1 MSSEPLGSL
10 SKNVLPLITTE
21 ELNTVQDIQKLIQR
35 KKWMN
40 SFAALL
46 GFLTLF
52 FALIVVLVLFYDLAK
67 TGIPRLSQEFFMSFP
82 SRFAAR
88 AGILS
93 AWVGTLAVMTV
104 TALCSIPLGV
114 ATGVYL
120 EEYAPKNWFTTI
132 IELNIINLAAVPS
145 ITFGLMALGIFVYQ
159 FGFGNSILTAGLT
172 LGLLVLPIVIVATRE
187 SLRAI
192 PQTIREASMS
202 LGASRWQTVRDHLLP
217 YSSGGILTGVIIA
230 LSRAI
235 GETAPLITIGALT
248 FIAFLPHS
256 PLQSEPPF
264 VSMEWLTDA
273 FTVLPIQLFN
283 WVSRPQEEFHVNA
296 AATGVVLLSLTLLM
310 NAIAIY
316 LRYRFRKGIKW

>member
-1 MSSEPLGSL
+1 
-10 SKNVLPLITTE
+10 
-21 ELNTVQDIQKLIQR
+21 
-35 KKWMN
+35 MN
-40 SFAALL
+40 
-46 GFLTLF
+46 
-52 FALIVVLVLFYDLAK
+52 
-67 TGIPRLSQEFFMSFP
+67 FP
-82 SRFAAR
+82 SRFPAK

-104 TALCSIPLGV
+104 TSLCAIPLGV

-120 EEYAPKNWFTTI
+120 EEYAPKNWFTVL
-132 IELNIINLAAVPS
+132 IELNIVNLAAVPS

-202 LGASRWQTVRDHLLP
+202 LGASRWQTVRDHLIP
-217 YSSGGILTGVIIA
+217 YSSGGVLTGVIIA

-256 PLQSEPPF
+256 PVKAEPPF
-264 VSMEWLTDA
+264 VSFEWLSDA

-296 AATGVVLLSLTLLM
+296 AATGVVLLTLTLLM
-310 NAIAIY
+310 NAVAIY

>member
-1 MSSEPLGSL
+1 MAVPSQ
-10 SKNVLPLITTE
+10 
-21 ELNTVQDIQKLIQR
+21 ELNKLIQR
-35 KKWMN
+35 KKMWNGVAAVLGFMTLL
-40 SFAALL
+40 FALL
-46 GFLTLF
+46 IVLLLF
-52 FALIVVLVLFYDLAK
+52 FDLAK
-67 TGIPRLSQEFFMSFP
+67 TGVPRLSSEFFLNFP
-82 SRFAAR
+82 SRFAGR

-104 TALCSIPLGV
+104 TALCAIPLGV
-114 ATGVYL
+114 ATGIYL
-120 EEYAPKNWFTTI
+120 EEYAPKNWMTTL
-132 IELNIINLAAVPS
+132 IELNIVNLAAVPS
-145 ITFGLMALGIFVYQ
+145 ITFGLMALGIFVYK

-187 SLRAI
+187 ALRAI

-202 LGASRWQTVRDHLLP
+202 LGASRWQTVRDHLIP
-217 YSSGGILTGVIIA
+217 YSSGGVLTGVIIA

-256 PLQSEPPF
+256 PILAEPPF
-264 VSMEWLTDA
+264 LSFQWLSDS

-296 AATGVVLLSLTLLM
+296 AAAGVVLLSLTLLM

>member
-1 MSSEPLGSL
+1 MTFSS
-10 SKNVLPLITTE
+10 I
-21 ELNTVQDIQKLIQR
+21 ELQSIIKQKKLI
-35 KKWMN
+35 N
-40 SFAALL
+40 GIASIL
-46 GFLTLF
+46 GFLTLL
-52 FALIVVLVLFYDLAK
+52 FALVVVLVLFYDLAK
-67 TGIPRLSQEFFMSFP
+67 TGIPRLSVDFFMNFP
-82 SRFAAR
+82 SRFAGR

-93 AWVGTLAVMTV
+93 AWVGTLAVMAV
-104 TALCSIPLGV
+104 TSLCAIPLGV

-120 EEYAPKNWFTTI
+120 EEYAPKNWFTTL
-132 IELNIINLAAVPS
+132 IELNIVNLAAVPS
-145 ITFGLMALGIFVYQ
+145 ITFGLMALGIFVYE
-159 FGFGNSILTAGLT
+159 FGFGNSILTAGFT

-202 LGASRWQTVRDHLLP
+202 LGASRWQTVRDHLIP
-217 YSSGGILTGVIIA
+217 YSSGGVLTGVIIA

-256 PLQSEPPF
+256 PISSEPPF
-264 VSMEWLTDA
+264 LNFTWLSDS

-283 WVSRPQEEFHVNA
+283 WVSRPQEDFHINA
-296 AATGVVLLSLTLLM
+296 AATGVVLLSFTLLM

>member
-1 MSSEPLGSL
+1 MSPEASL
-10 SKNVLPLITTE
+10 
-21 ELNTVQDIQKLIQR
+21 ELQKLIKR
-35 KKWMN
+35 KKLWN
-40 SFAALL
+40 GIAALL
-46 GFLTLF
+46 GFLTLL

-67 TGIPRLSQEFFMSFP
+67 TGVPRLSSEFFMNFP
-82 SRFAAR
+82 SRFAGR

-104 TALCSIPLGV
+104 TALCAIPLGV
-114 ATGVYL
+114 ATGIYL
-120 EEYAPKNWFTTI
+120 EEYAPKNWLTVL
-132 IELNIINLAAVPS
+132 IELNIVNLAAVPS

-202 LGASRWQTVRDHLLP
+202 LGASRWQTVRDHLIP
-217 YSSGGILTGVIIA
+217 YSSGGVLTGVIIA

-256 PLQSEPPF
+256 PIKAEPPF
-264 VSMEWLTDA
+264 ISFEWLSDS

-310 NAIAIY
+310 NAVAIY

>member
-1 MSSEPLGSL
+1 MSHVENTAL
-10 SKNVLPLITTE
+10 KMVE
-21 ELNTVQDIQKLIQR
+21 ETIDIQKLIQR
-35 KKWMN
+35 KKMWNGIASIMG
-40 SFAALL
+40 FMTLAFALL
-46 GFLTLF
+46 
-52 FALIVVLVLFYDLAK
+52 VVLVLFYDLAK
-67 TGIPRLSQEFFMSFP
+67 TGVPRLNSEFFMNFP
-82 SRFAAR
+82 SRFAGR

-104 TALCSIPLGV
+104 TALCAIPLGV

-120 EEYAPKNWFTTI
+120 EEYAPKNWFTTF
-132 IELNIINLAAVPS
+132 IELNIVNLAAVPS

-202 LGASRWQTVRDHLLP
+202 LGASRWQTVRDHLIP
-217 YSSGGILTGVIIA
+217 YSSGGVLTGVIIA

-256 PLQSEPPF
+256 PVKAEPPF
-264 VSMEWLTDA
+264 VSFEWLSDA

-296 AATGVVLLSLTLLM
+296 AAAGVVLLSLTLLM

>member
-1 MSSEPLGSL
+1 MADVSL
-10 SKNVLPLITTE
+10 
-21 ELNTVQDIQKLIQR
+21 ELSKLIQR
-35 KKWMN
+35 KKMWN
-40 SFAALL
+40 GVAAIL
-46 GFLTLF
+46 GFLTLA
-52 FALIVVLVLFYDLAK
+52 FALLVVLVLFYDLAK
-67 TGIPRLSQEFFMSFP
+67 TGVPRLTLDFFLNFP
-82 SRFAAR
+82 SRFAGR

-104 TALCSIPLGV
+104 TALCAIPLGV

-120 EEYAPKNWFTTI
+120 EEYAPKNWFATF
-132 IELNIINLAAVPS
+132 IELNIVNLAAVPS

-192 PQTIREASMS
+192 PQTIREAAAS
-202 LGASRWQTVRDHLLP
+202 LGASRWQTVRDHLIP
-217 YSSGGILTGVIIA
+217 YSSGGVLTGVIIA

-235 GETAPLITIGALT
+235 GETAPLVTIGALT

-256 PLQSEPPF
+256 PLKAEPPF
-264 VSMEWLTDA
+264 LSFEWLSDS

-310 NAIAIY
+310 NGIAIF
-316 LRYRFRKGIKW
+316 LRYRFRRGIKW

>member
-1 MSSEPLGSL
+1 M
-10 SKNVLPLITTE
+10 N
-21 ELNTVQDIQKLIQR
+21 NIQKLIRR
-35 KKWMN
+35 KKIWN
-40 SFAALL
+40 GLAALL
-46 GFLTLF
+46 GFLILL

-67 TGIPRLSQEFFMSFP
+67 TGIPRLSVDFFTNFP

-104 TALCSIPLGV
+104 TALCAIPLGV

-120 EEYAPKNWFTTI
+120 EEYAPKNWLTLI
-132 IELNIINLAAVPS
+132 IELNIVNLAAVPS

-202 LGASRWQTVRDHLLP
+202 LGASQWQTVKDHLIP
-217 YSSGGILTGVIIA
+217 YSSGGVLTGVIIA

-256 PLQSEPPF
+256 PIGAEPPF
-264 VSMEWLTDA
+264 INFQWLSDA